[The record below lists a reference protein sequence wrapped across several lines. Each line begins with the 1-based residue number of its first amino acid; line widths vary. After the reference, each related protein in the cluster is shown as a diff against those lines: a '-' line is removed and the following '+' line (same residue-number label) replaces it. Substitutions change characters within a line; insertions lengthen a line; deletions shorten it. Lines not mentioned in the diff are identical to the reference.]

1 MTHNRWSDEEAPV
14 GDDLDLRVYTSRLL
28 GADPCLVLHGGGN
41 TSIKRDETTVMG
53 RPERRIYV
61 KGSGWDLAT
70 IERGGFSGMRLEPLL
85 ELATLDTL
93 DDLVMARELA
103 SMRLDSASPA
113 PSVESI
119 LHAILPYRYVDHTH
133 ADAVVTLTNTV
144 HGIDLVREVFGDD
157 VAVLPYAMPGFDLAR
172 LAARELPGMLG
183 AQSVGLVLMNHGIFT
198 FGDSAR
204 ESYERMI
211 ALVTRAEDA
220 LRTRAPR
227 AVQAAQSRGSAED
240 VLHLARSGDRLA
252 RARVRSEVSAAA
264 GVSMVLVSSHD
275 PVALAFAQ
283 ASDVATIS
291 QHGPATPDHVIWT
304 KPTPLLGRDVEGF
317 GAAYRN
323 YFEAGA
329 QRAST
334 EVTMLDV
341 APRVILDPELGMLT
355 AGLTARGAQAVGEIY
370 RHTIDI
376 IRDAEALGGYRSLS
390 PEDQFDVEYWDLE
403 QAKVRRAAAP
413 REQSGRVV
421 LVTGAAGGI
430 GRACASRFLAEG
442 AAVIGLDLTSGIG
455 ETFDSPAWLGLQC
468 DLTDLQAVS
477 DALDAAVFAF
487 GGVDA
492 VVLNAGIF
500 PLTRPLSEL
509 PAAEWRRVM
518 DVNLDA
524 AVELLREL
532 HPLLRLSPTGGQVL
546 VIGSKNVAAPGPG
559 AVAYSASKAALTQ
572 VARVLALEWAPDRIR
587 VNIIHPD
594 AVFDTGIWTAQ
605 LLADR
610 AQHYG
615 MTVEQYKRRNLLG
628 VEITSDDVAR
638 LCVAMAGHTFA
649 KTTGAQ
655 VPIDGGNDRV
665 I

>member
-1 MTHNRWSDEEAPV
+1 
-14 GDDLDLRVYTSRLL
+14 VYTSRLL
-28 GADPCLVLHGGGN
+28 GADPSLVLHGGGN
-41 TSIKRDETTVMG
+41 TSVKRDETTVTG
-53 RPERRIYV
+53 RPERRLYV

-85 ELATLDTL
+85 ELATLEAL
-93 DDLVMARELA
+93 DDVVMARELA
-103 SMRLDSASPA
+103 SMRLDSASPV

-119 LHAILPYRYVDHTH
+119 LHAILPHRFVDHTH

-172 LAARELPGMLG
+172 LAAQELPKMLG
-183 AQSVGLVLMNHGIFT
+183 AQTIGLVLMNHGIFS

-227 AVQAAQSRGSAED
+227 GVPAAQSPGGGQQTPAGT
-240 VLHLARSGDRLA
+240 RSGDRLA
-252 RARVRSEVSAAA
+252 RARLRSELSAAA
-264 GVSMVLVSSHD
+264 GLPMVLVSRHD
-275 PVALAFAQ
+275 PVASAFAR
-283 ASDVATIS
+283 ASDVATVS

-304 KPTPLLGRDVEGF
+304 KPTPLLGRDVEAF

-329 QRAST
+329 QRART

-355 AGLTARGAQAVGEIY
+355 AGLTAHGAQAVAEIY

-413 REQSGRVV
+413 REQAGRVV
-421 LVTGAAGGI
+421 LVSGAASGI

-442 AAVIGLDLTSGIG
+442 AAVVGLDLASGIG

-468 DLTDLQAVS
+468 DLTDPHAVS
-477 DALDAAVFAF
+477 SALDAAVFAF

-500 PLTRPLSEL
+500 PLTQPLSEL

-518 DVNLDA
+518 AVNLDA

-532 HPLLRLSPTGGQVL
+532 HPLLRLAPNGGQVL

-559 AVAYSASKAALTQ
+559 AVAYSSSKAALTQ
-572 VARVLALEWAPDRIR
+572 VARVLALEWATDRIR

-594 AVFDTGIWTAQ
+594 AVFDTGIWTAE

-610 AQHYG
+610 AEHYG

-638 LCVAMAGHTFA
+638 LCVAMAGPTFA